1 MIVNKF
7 TATFSNDEKTT
18 SSKALL
24 KYINKSA
31 PKGYKYELLYPESH
45 TYSLRKDKDDSTTFL
60 IRLDFP
66 MTFEGINV
74 KNPQDLLELSYRV
87 QKPIILDQT
96 LQKGKNGQPP
106 TLFSLTGEI
115 SKQSIVPSPFPKLKP
130 LKVHWGNKSLDVPFK
145 RIPFPS
151 LSESRF
157 ESVGDSI
164 LDISLSINETTD
176 ETQIKTNI
184 NFNYLKT
191 IDDYFKFRDFL
202 ENYSKGKVSLF
213 SGHIKLKTED
223 DSEKKK
229 VFKENDKLY
238 SALHLIGK
246 RLDSTIPFPQKITE
260 RDINKIKILFES
272 YINNR
277 IVKFKSQ
284 PNLKFTFNDNSNFS
298 QIAPTLGK
306 KNVRILVPLQ
316 KEIEFLTL
324 SLQVIE
330 NQLYT
335 NTTVKEIDLQNNTL
349 VLEPNELDES
359 FVYYQDPADSKEITF
374 NDMLT
379 KTTDAIDLDAVD
391 FSILK

>member
-164 LDISLSINETTD
+164 LDISVSY
-176 ETQIKTNI
+176 TQ
-184 NFNYLKT
+184 
-191 IDDYFKFRDFL
+191 
-202 ENYSKGKVSLF
+202 
-213 SGHIKLKTED
+213 
-223 DSEKKK
+223 
-229 VFKENDKLY
+229 
-238 SALHLIGK
+238 
-246 RLDSTIPFPQKITE
+246 
-260 RDINKIKILFES
+260 
-272 YINNR
+272 
-277 IVKFKSQ
+277 
-284 PNLKFTFNDNSNFS
+284 
-298 QIAPTLGK
+298 
-306 KNVRILVPLQ
+306 
-316 KEIEFLTL
+316 LTL
-324 SLQVIE
+324 PTIYPV
-330 NQLYT
+330 
-335 NTTVKEIDLQNNTL
+335 
-349 VLEPNELDES
+349 
-359 FVYYQDPADSKEITF
+359 
-374 NDMLT
+374 
-379 KTTDAIDLDAVD
+379 
-391 FSILK
+391 